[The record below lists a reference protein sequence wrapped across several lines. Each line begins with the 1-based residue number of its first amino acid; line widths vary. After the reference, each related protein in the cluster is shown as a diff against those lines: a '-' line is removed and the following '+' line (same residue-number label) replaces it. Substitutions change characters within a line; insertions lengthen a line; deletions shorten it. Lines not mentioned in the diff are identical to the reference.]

1 MAAKPAKMPMP
12 KVLFGS
18 PLPAQIAKIVGKSWE
33 AMTLPN
39 PDTWSSTIYFKAA
52 SKKKVSEA
60 LACHE
65 MQHAEQVYEYGGG
78 LYYAAVAMSYALQGY
93 DKSIVEQ
100 DANKRAKVGFTPEQ
114 AKWWAAL

>member
-1 MAAKPAKMPMP
+1 MAEKPAKMPMP

-18 PLPAQIAKIVGKSWE
+18 PLPQQIAKIVGKSWE

-39 PDTWSSTIYFKAA
+39 PDNWSATIYFKAA
-52 SKKKVSEA
+52 NKKKVSES

-65 MQHAEQVYEYGGG
+65 MQHVEQIYEWGGG
-78 LYYAAVAMSYALQGY
+78 MYYAIVAASYAFQGY
-93 DKSIVEQ
+93 DKSYIET
-100 DANKRAKVGFTPEQ
+100 DAKARAKAGFTPEQ